1 MEKLCLCEGLVTACY
16 EKNDI
21 PKGTDTT
28 AVVVCPGPNL
38 AYFSRSFSLDE
49 MVAHIYGKVNLLLN
63 VNRPNMFINELN
75 LYVDYLKKDIE
86 TNLQSLTD
94 KKAKYFTR
102 FKEQMEKGIQYY
114 KELIP
119 KISNQTE
126 SYRLKMLEELKDL
139 ENRLSEIVN
148 SSLSSTPTS

>member
-1 MEKLCLCEGLVTACY
+1 
-16 EKNDI
+16 
-21 PKGTDTT
+21 
-28 AVVVCPGPNL
+28 
-38 AYFSRSFSLDE
+38 

-75 LYVDYLKKDIE
+75 LYVDYLKKYIE

-148 SSLSSTPTS
+148 RSLSSTPTSSKNPTFFTLRIPLMPQSFVPVRHYASTTN